1 MEAPIKQPNQTAIEP
16 AKRKVGRPRKYGDQ
30 SLDGRIHLRITSVE
44 RGELER
50 WANQTG
56 TSISNLVRR
65 ELSFLL
71 CPNNSEKSE
80 SPTPT

>member
-1 MEAPIKQPNQTAIEP
+1 MIETL
-16 AKRKVGRPRKYGDQ
+16 KRRPGRPKKYGDQ
-30 SLDGRIHLRITSVE
+30 SLDGRIHLRVTARE
-44 RGELER
+44 RGELEA

-71 CPNNSEKSE
+71 SPNNSKKSE